1 MKLDDQTLR
10 AAVREADSR
19 YYDMVK
25 RRIAETKAEAAA
37 RKGRHLMQKQK
48 IRRIT
53 KYALTAVI
61 AAAVLGAGGIAA
73 TVAMRG
79 AHGGNNH
86 TEQTVTVQSGLT
98 LTNQEW
104 NDLFCKSYGQYVS
117 PQEHL
122 WFAATDKGFYH
133 EQIYRTEIRT
143 DADGNYDGYGWL
155 DWYENLPMNH
165 GIVFTDSETG
175 ETLPLCARA
184 NCLHDGSDFCE
195 ASTKGYAARSALIPY
210 GDALYALAAKRND
223 KGEYDAGYVLAYAPD
238 GSGITELAHFDV
250 HPKAELI
257 GDPVLHRGCIFAIYK
272 DYSYYGEETG
282 DEVTGE
288 IKRQISSGFV
298 VRGYELA
305 SGKTAEIF
313 RSMPGA
319 DEGKE
324 YDVPNGSLLA
334 AGDRLIFSY
343 WHAKWPSALAKG
355 TYAVNLVTG
364 ETKALNLIG
373 DSASTGIYDV
383 NGTELLYD
391 GVQTVDG
398 AQKGVLYAY
407 DFETAES
414 RMLPLGTSNLTRLMQ
429 CGEYYI
435 AETYASHGTP
445 NTERFT
451 TYYTDTVFDS
461 EWNQITSVQR
471 PENAVFGNMMV
482 HDGKLYQLY
491 YYTRDPEIPVEKRQ
505 KSESAKLLCC
515 DLSDLIAGDPHWETV
530 FEFVTAEAT
539 YG

>member
-1 MKLDDQTLR
+1 MKLDDQILR

-25 RRIAETKAEAAA
+25 RRIAETKAGAAA

-73 TVAMRG
+73 TVALRG

-86 TEQTVTVQSGLT
+86 TEQTVTAQSGLT

-104 NDLFCKSYGQYVS
+104 NDLFCKSYGQSVS

-133 EQIYRTEIRT
+133 EQIYRTEIKT
-143 DADGNYDGYGWL
+143 DADGNYDGLGYL

-165 GIVFTDSETG
+165 GVVFTDSETG

-195 ASTKGYAARSALIPY
+195 ASTKGYADRSALIPY
-210 GDALYALAAKRND
+210 GDALYALASKRND
-223 KGEYDAGYVLAYAPD
+223 KGGYDAGYVLAYAPD

-257 GDPVLHRGCIFAIYK
+257 GDPILHRGCIFAIYK

-282 DEVTGE
+282 DEFTGE
-288 IKRQISSGFV
+288 TKRQVSSGFV
-298 VRGYELA
+298 IRGYELA

-334 AGDRLIFSY
+334 AGDRIYFSY
-343 WHAKWPSALAKG
+343 QFAKWPSPEPKG
-355 TYAVNLVTG
+355 IYAINLVTG
-364 ETKALNLIG
+364 ACEKLPLAGYEISQNLLFAAKQKIYYKTDAAKEHGSGTPIYLNYSYDLETGEN
-373 DSASTGIYDV
+373 
-383 NGTELLYD
+383 TELPFDMRDNYHRL
-391 GVQTVDG
+391 VQAGDYV
-398 AQKGVLYAY
+398 
-407 DFETAES
+407 
-414 RMLPLGTSNLTRLMQ
+414 
-429 CGEYYI
+429 I
-435 AETYASHGTP
+435 AERTDYE
-445 NTERFT
+445 NTSGSSR
-451 TYYTDTVFDS
+451 DVTVIFDS
-461 EWNQITSVQR
+461 EWNQIASVQR
-471 PENAVFGNMMV
+471 PENAVFGNMKV

-491 YYTRDPEIPVEKRQ
+491 YYTQDPEISVQKRQ

-515 DLSDLIAGDPHWETV
+515 DLSDLIADDPHWETV
-530 FEFVTAEAT
+530 FEFVTAEAA